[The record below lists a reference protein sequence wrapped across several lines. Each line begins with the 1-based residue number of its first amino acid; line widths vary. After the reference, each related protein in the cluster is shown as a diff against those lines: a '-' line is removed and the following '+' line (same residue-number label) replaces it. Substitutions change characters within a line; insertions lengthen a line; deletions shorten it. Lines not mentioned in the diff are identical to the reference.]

1 MISYMITYR
10 YKTQDEQ
17 DAPKQAIICKSTIEV
32 TKALELLRTSD
43 RVDQT
48 RTIRI
53 EEITQNGVFATIKD
67 ITRGF

>member
-10 YKTQDEQ
+10 YKAQDEQ
-17 DAPKQAIICKSTIEV
+17 DMPKQAIICKSTIEV